1 MKLSLSLSLILIW
14 VIIGLTGCGRMI
26 ATMHQV
32 PYDPQISYQA
42 QQLLHEV
49 FEKNP
54 VPDTFKGIGNFRIAQ
69 NHQVEK
75 GRMAWMASGSDKL
88 RIEILT
94 PYGQP
99 GVGFS
104 TDGQYAYAA
113 VYSEMRFYKRT
124 ISGLMLKEFISISV
138 KPEEIISL
146 FRGRP
151 PQVEYSFISMVE
163 PEKVSGPM
171 IVIQEKWWKGHQKI
185 YLDKNADH
193 IRAIEVYDGSGDMK
207 YRADFSRF
215 TTVNGVRLPYLL
227 EISNAE
233 GTTVELLVNRYWPHE
248 KIDPSSFVIKPP
260 GS

>member
-1 MKLSLSLSLILIW
+1 MKLILSLISMW

-32 PYDPQISYQA
+32 PHDPQTSYQA
-42 QQLLHEV
+42 QRLLDEV

-69 NHQVEK
+69 KHQVEK
-75 GRMAWMASGSDKL
+75 GRMAWMVSGSNKL

-104 TDGQYAYAA
+104 TDGHHAYAA
-113 VYSEMRFYKRT
+113 VYSEMRFYKRA
-124 ISGLMLKEFISISV
+124 ISGLMLKELISISV

-151 PQVEYSFISMVE
+151 PQIEYSFISMVE
-163 PEKVSGPM
+163 SETVSGPM
-171 IVIQEKWWKGHQKI
+171 LVLQEKWWKGHQKI

-193 IRAIEVYDGSGDMK
+193 IRAVEVYDGSGELK
-207 YRADFSRF
+207 YRADFSKF
-215 TTVNGVRLPYLL
+215 TGVDGVRMPYLL
-227 EISNAE
+227 EISNSE
-233 GTTVELLVNRYWPHE
+233 GTTVALRVNRYWPHE